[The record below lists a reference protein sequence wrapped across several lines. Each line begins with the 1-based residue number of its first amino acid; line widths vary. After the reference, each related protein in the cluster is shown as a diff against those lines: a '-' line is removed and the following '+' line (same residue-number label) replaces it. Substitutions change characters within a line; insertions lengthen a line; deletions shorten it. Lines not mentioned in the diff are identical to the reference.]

1 MFEKKNIES
10 KKILKIGILGSTN
23 GTTMVPIINAI
34 NNGQLN
40 AEIVIVIS
48 NKLESGIIEKAKI
61 YGINYQYLNTK
72 DLNDK
77 NKKRKDFDEEVT
89 KVLKENNVDMV
100 LMIGY
105 MRIVSIEFCNK
116 WKYRCFN
123 VHPSL
128 LPEFK
133 GGMDMDVH
141 SSVIKS
147 GKKVTGC
154 TIHIVSEKV
163 DEGKIVFQSK
173 CEVKNND
180 TPETLK
186 KRVQEL
192 EGEAFIIVIEKFSKI
207 YQESVE
213 FIENYW

>member
-1 MFEKKNIES
+1 MIEKENIKN
-10 KKILKIGILGSTN
+10 KKILNIGILGSTN
-23 GTTMVPIINAI
+23 GTSMVPIINAI
-34 NNGQLN
+34 NNKQLN
-40 AEIVIVIS
+40 AKIVIVIS

-61 YGINYQYLNTK
+61 NNINYQYLNTK
-72 DLNDK
+72 DLEGK
-77 NKKRKDFDEEVT
+77 NKKRKDFDEEIT
-89 KVLKENNVDMV
+89 KVLKENNVDMI

-105 MRIVSIEFCNK
+105 MRIVSSEFCK
-116 WKYRCFN
+116 EWKCRCYN

-133 GGMDMDVH
+133 GEMDTDVH

-186 KRVQEL
+186 KRVQTL
-192 EGEAFIIVIEKFSKI
+192 EGEGFIIVIEKFSKI
-207 YQESVE
+207 YQESLE